1 MTNIFSCFYR
11 SESLAH
17 IPSSEVGVD
26 SSFWT
31 SGTLNCFFKSPTLFR
46 LGIGG
51 GDFDIGGV
59 VTFVRGVGTG
69 AAAGGLSRGL
79 FTSGDPRGLSTT
91 GGDSITLRWSS
102 RRRNLVATSS
112 TSGDFSVVSFSF
124 CFCLCCRRRS
134 RVWLNRVF
142 WMSTDE
148 GVVFGGLVLVGGS
161 LLSDCWDA
169 AGLPV
174 FEINEPF

>member
-1 MTNIFSCFYR
+1 MNDIFCVFYK

-31 SGTLNCFFKSPTLFR
+31 NDTLNCFFKSPTLFR

-51 GDFDIGGV
+51 GDFDLGGV
-59 VTFVRGVGTG
+59 IIFVRGVGTG
-69 AAAGGLSRGL
+69 AAGGLSRGL
-79 FTSGDPRGLSTT
+79 FTNGDSPGLSTT

-102 RRRNLVATSS
+102 RFRNLVATSS
-112 TSGDFSVVSFSF
+112 TSGDLSIVSFSF
-124 CFCLCCRRRS
+124 CFCLCCLRRS
-134 RVWLNRVF
+134 LVWLNRVF
-142 WMSTDE
+142 WISTDE
-148 GVVFGGLVLVGGS
+148 VAVFITLVLVGGS

-174 FEINEPF
+174 LEINEPF